1 MLSFKCLVF
10 FLILFNH
17 INLSVFALTCTKSN
31 QACSECES
39 SGWITKTYTCD
50 GRSSEQCDF
59 VCPEEGFTP
68 SKASALTCT
77 KSNQT
82 CSDCEISGWF
92 TKTYTCDG
100 RSSEQCNFVC
110 PEEVVSE
117 SEPHTPLETTEITS
131 GTIDSSTPP
140 VEHTVESDEYEY
152 EDDELEAEK
161 TSSTTTSTELE
172 ESAIV
177 VESKTSLSTDDQ
189 YQASTTKTSA
199 TQSTSTVVSSSTSEE
214 SEVVD
219 AEPSLS
225 NELTVA
231 STEVPTQSTSTVV
244 SSSASEESEVVDT
257 ETSLS
262 NELAATS
269 TEIAIQGTSTVVS
282 SSVSEESKVA
292 DSSISQEL
300 IPTASGDGQL
310 TESPPKSISEIT
322 VSSSNLTDVQRG
334 RANIINADDA
344 VDVEEKTTVSSA
356 IPSDSFLTTIL
367 PESLAGKIAIA
378 AGLGFCVFATV
389 LAIRFFVK
397 KRQRKRLAAQ
407 KGGVKLNSIVRNI
420 EHYENERF
428 ISSKTE
434 SQAATVPGHHD
445 SLESLMKSGASSDD
459 QDAVTNV

>member
-1 MLSFKCLVF
+1 MLSFKYFIF
-10 FLILFNH
+10 FLTLVNH
-17 INLSVFALTCTKSN
+17 INHSVFALTCTKSN
-31 QACSECES
+31 QICSECESSTNWFLQTTYTCDGQSSEQCDFACLEEDFTQSKPATLTCTKSNQTCSECES
-39 SGWITKTYTCD
+39 SGWLTITYTCD
-50 GRSSEQCDF
+50 GQSSEQCDF
-59 VCPEEGFTP
+59 VCPEEVLTR
-68 SKASALTCT
+68 SA
-77 KSNQT
+77 
-82 CSDCEISGWF
+82 
-92 TKTYTCDG
+92 
-100 RSSEQCNFVC
+100 V
-110 PEEVVSE
+110 
-117 SEPHTPLETTEITS
+117 HTPIETTDIKP
-131 GTIDSSTPP
+131 GTIDSSTPH
-140 VEHTVESDEYEY
+140 VEHTAESDEYEY

-161 TSSTTTSTELE
+161 TSSTTTSSELE

-199 TQSTSTVVSSSTSEE
+199 TQSTSTVVSSS
-214 SEVVD
+214 
-219 AEPSLS
+219 
-225 NELTVA
+225 
-231 STEVPTQSTSTVV
+231 
-244 SSSASEESEVVDT
+244 ASEESEVADT
-257 ETSLS
+257 ET
-262 NELAATS
+262 NELATTS
-269 TEIAIQGTSTVVS
+269 REIAMQSTSTVES
-282 SSVSEESKVA
+282 SSVSEESEVA

-300 IPTASGDGQL
+300 TTTPSGDGQL
-310 TESPPKSISEIT
+310 TESPPESRSEIT
-322 VSSSNLTDVQRG
+322 LLSSNLTDVQKG
-334 RANIINADDA
+334 KANIINADDTT
-344 VDVEEKTTVSSA
+344 DVKEKTTVSSA

-459 QDAVTNV
+459 QDVVTNV